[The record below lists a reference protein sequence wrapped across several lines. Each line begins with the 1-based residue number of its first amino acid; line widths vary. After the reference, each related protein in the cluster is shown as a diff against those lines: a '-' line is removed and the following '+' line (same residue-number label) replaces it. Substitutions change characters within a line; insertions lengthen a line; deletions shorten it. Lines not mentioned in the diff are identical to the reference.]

1 VISGDNL
8 PIDESKWNKKNE
20 IEEYADKVYNFLNE
34 HYPNAYTYAEI
45 SNGIGLEKS
54 PKALGYDWAHWLR
67 ISKTLEELDK
77 IETKIIDGQSYYR
90 AKK

>member
-1 VISGDNL
+1 V
-8 PIDESKWNKKNE
+8 PIDEHKWNKKSE

-45 SNGIGLEKS
+45 SKGIGLEKN
-54 PKALGYDWAHWLR
+54 PEALGYDWVHWLR